1 MKLKKLIAAAV
12 FGLLAA
18 GAVAAVDVNKG
29 SAAELDGL
37 PGVGPAMSQRI
48 LDARKQG
55 EFKDWADLMARVKGI
70 KAKSAA
76 KLSAAGMTVGG
87 KPFDG
92 AAAPAKAAKDGA
104 APAAK
109 K

>member
-1 MKLKKLIAAAV
+1 MMIKKLAAALV
-12 FGLLAA
+12 LGLSAL
-18 GAVAAVDVNKG
+18 GAFAAVDVNKG
-29 SAAELDGL
+29 SAAELDAL

-48 LDARKQG
+48 VDARKQG
-55 EFKDWADLMARVKGI
+55 EFKDWPDLMARVKGI

-92 AAAPAKAAKDGA
+92 ANAPAKEAAG
-104 APAAK
+104 K
-109 K
+109 KK